1 MMQPLNNTRKTE
13 LQKMKAKVIKVKKP
27 LIFSFILF
35 LLFLS
40 IIFII
45 GMDQIDS
52 ISFETKQVSSKLNN
66 RQAKEKVPKENE
78 RNNNRTIL
86 KTEYE
91 AFPREYKGYKVVGK
105 IKIPKLGIEKYIL
118 EETTEETLKVA
129 VTKTYGPKANEI
141 GNFCISGHNY
151 VQTFGRLKELEIGD
165 EIILTD
171 TYNQEVIY
179 QVYKTYKVAPNDT
192 SCLNQ
197 ETNGERELTL
207 ITCTLGAI
215 KRNIIKA
222 VEVYD

>member
-1 MMQPLNNTRKTE
+1 MKAE
-13 LQKMKAKVIKVKKP
+13 LQKMKAKVIKIKKP
-27 LIFSFILF
+27 LVFSFILF

-45 GMDQIDS
+45 CMDQIDPM
-52 ISFETKQVSSKLNN
+52 SFETKQVSSKLNN
-66 RQAKEKVPKENE
+66 REAKEEVQNENKI
-78 RNNNRTIL
+78 NNNRTIL
-86 KTEYE
+86 KKEYE
-91 AFPREYKGYKVVGK
+91 NFPIEYKGHKVVGK
-105 IKIPKLGIEKYIL
+105 VKIPKLGIEKYII
-118 EETTEETLKVA
+118 EETTQETLKVA
-129 VTKTYGPKANEI
+129 VTKTYGPKANQI

-151 VQTFGRLKELEIGD
+151 IQTFGRLKELEIGD

-179 QVYKTYKVAPNDT
+179 QVYKNYKVAPNDT
-192 SCLNQ
+192 SCLSQ

-222 VEVYD
+222 IEVYD